1 MRLYRDVW
9 STKHKIQQITVFS
22 ISSDATSDKV
32 HPVISKEKVKLSQ
45 YRPGQALQAVGG

>member
-1 MRLYRDVW
+1 MDAV
-9 STKHKIQQITVFS
+9 STKHKIRKITVFS
-22 ISSDATSDKV
+22 LSSDAMSDKV